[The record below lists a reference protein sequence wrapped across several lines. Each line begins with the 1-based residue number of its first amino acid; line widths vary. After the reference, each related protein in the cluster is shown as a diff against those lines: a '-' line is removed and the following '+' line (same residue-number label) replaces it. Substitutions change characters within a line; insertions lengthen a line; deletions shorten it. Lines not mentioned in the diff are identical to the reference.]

1 MPRQRSVGLWPSGFA
16 KGTRRRQPR
25 NPVGGR
31 NVATKEMK
39 IEGMTCLHCEKT
51 IAEALTS
58 VGASKVEANWREGR
72 ATLDVGNATD
82 EQLKTAIEEAGY
94 KVVSIRDAKRVKSGF
109 EAVVGDKAHAY
120 DLIVIGS
127 GSAAFAAAIRATEA
141 GSRVALMESN
151 VVGGTCVNLGC
162 VPSKAMLA
170 PADAYFRAG
179 HHPFAGIQT
188 SANGIDLGAMVDSK
202 AELVDQLRAE
212 KYLDLAREYGFTIC
226 QGLAEFVDA
235 ETIECGGERLRAR
248 AYLIASGAS
257 PAVPPIEGLKEAGYL
272 TSTTALE
279 LREPPRELAVVGA
292 NAIGLEMGQLFMRLG
307 SKVTFLEAMSRIT
320 PLEEAE
326 VSETMQAI
334 LLEEGATVLTGVKI
348 RSVHRD
354 GERRRLSFEHRG
366 GHREIAVD
374 QVLVATGRRPNT
386 AGLGL
391 ERAGIELTERGAIKV
406 DEHLRTSNPRVW
418 AAGDVTGHPQFVYV
432 AAYEGNMAARNAL
445 EGEELKVDFTSL
457 PRVIFTGPT
466 VAAAG
471 LTDEQANA
479 QGIQCECR
487 VLPLSAVPRAL
498 VNRDTRGF
506 VKIVAERETGRIIGA
521 TAVADGA
528 GDVIQAAIYA
538 IQFGLTTNQVA
549 STWAPYLTFAEA
561 FKLAAQTFKRDVSK
575 LSCCA
580 A

>member
-1 MPRQRSVGLWPSGFA
+1 M
-16 KGTRRRQPR
+16 
-25 NPVGGR
+25 
-31 NVATKEMK
+31 ATKEMK

-51 IAEALTS
+51 VAEALTA
-58 VGASKVEANWREGR
+58 VGASHVESSWHEGL
-72 ATLDVGNATD
+72 AMLASGSATD
-82 EQLKTAIEEAGY
+82 EELRRAVEAAGY
-94 KVVSIRDAKRVKSGF
+94 RVISIQGAELNQTAGTPP
-109 EAVVGDKAHAY
+109 VGDQTHDY

-151 VVGGTCVNLGC
+151 VVGGTCVNVGC

-226 QGLAEFVDA
+226 HGLAEFVDA

-248 AYLIASGAS
+248 AYLIATGAS

-279 LREPPRELAVVGA
+279 LREPPRELAVIGA

-307 SKVTFLEAMSRIT
+307 SKVTFLEAMPRIT
-320 PLEEAE
+320 PLEEPE

-334 LLEEGATVLTGVKI
+334 LQEEGATVLTGVKI
-348 RSVHRD
+348 RSVQRD
-354 GERRRLSFEHRG
+354 GDRRRLSFEHRG
-366 GHREIAVD
+366 GRREISVD
-374 QVLVATGRRPNT
+374 EVLVATGRRPNT
-386 AGLGL
+386 EGMGLQK
-391 ERAGIELTERGAIKV
+391 AGIELTERGALKV
-406 DEHLRTSNPRVW
+406 DEHLRTTNPRVW

-432 AAYEGNMAARNAL
+432 AAYEGNLAARNAL
-445 EGEELKVDFTSL
+445 EGADLKIDFTSL

-479 QGIQCECR
+479 QGILCECR

-506 VKIVAERETGRIIGA
+506 LKIVAERTTGRIIGA

-528 GDVIQAAIYA
+528 GDVIQAAIHA
-538 IQFGLTTNQVA
+538 IQFGLTTDQVG
-549 STWAPYLTFAEA
+549 STWSPYLTFAEA
-561 FKLAAQTFKRDVSK
+561 FKLAAQTFTRDVSK

>member
-1 MPRQRSVGLWPSGFA
+1 M
-16 KGTRRRQPR
+16 
-25 NPVGGR
+25 
-31 NVATKEMK
+31 ATKQMQ

-58 VGASKVEANWREGR
+58 VGASKVEASWREGR
-72 ATLDVGNATD
+72 ATLDAVDATN
-82 EQLKTAIEEAGY
+82 EQLKAAVEAAGY
-94 KVVSIRDAKRVKSGF
+94 KVTTIQDAKREKSGF
-109 EAVVGDKAHAY
+109 EALVGDKAHDY
-120 DLIVIGS
+120 DLVVIGS

-141 GSRVALMESN
+141 GARVALMESN
-151 VVGGTCVNLGC
+151 VVGGTCVNVGC

-188 SANGIDLGAMVDSK
+188 SANGVDLGAMVDSK
-202 AELVDQLRAE
+202 AKLVDQLRAE
-212 KYLDLAREYGFTIC
+212 KYLDLAKAYGFTVC
-226 QGLAEFVDA
+226 HGLAEFVDP
-235 ETIECGGERLRAR
+235 ETIECGGEQLRAR
-248 AYLIASGAS
+248 AYLIAVGAS
-257 PAVPPIEGLKEAGYL
+257 PAIPPIDSLKDAGYL
-272 TSTTALE
+272 TSTTALK
-279 LREPPRELAVVGA
+279 LREPPGELAVIGA

-307 SKVTFLEAMSRIT
+307 SKVTFLEAMPRIT
-320 PLEEAE
+320 PLEEPE

-334 LLEEGATVLTGVKI
+334 LEEDGATVLTGVKI
-348 RSVHRD
+348 TSVTREGD
-354 GERRRLSFEHRG
+354 RRILSFQHRG
-366 GHREIAVD
+366 GSRKLNVDEI
-374 QVLVATGRRPNT
+374 LVATGRRPNT

-391 ERAGIELTERGAIKV
+391 EKAGIELTERGAIKV
-406 DEHLRTSNPRVW
+406 DQQLRTTNSRVW

-432 AAYEGNMAARNAL
+432 AAYEGNLAARNAL
-445 EGEELKVDFTSL
+445 EDAGLKVDFTAL
-457 PRVIFTGPT
+457 PRVIFTSPT

-479 QGIQCECR
+479 QGIECECR

-506 VKIVAERETGRIIGA
+506 VKIVAERASGRIIGVS
-521 TAVADGA
+521 AVADGA

-538 IQFGLTTNQVA
+538 IQFGLTTDQVA
-549 STWAPYLTFAEA
+549 GTWAPYLTFAEG